1 MKYTLKQW
9 RMLRGMTR
17 KELAEAI
24 GKSETTIWHWEK
36 GHSERRPSE
45 VEALRKALDLKKSDV
60 IILP

>member
-1 MKYTLKQW
+1 
-9 RMLRGMTR
+9 MTR

-24 GKSETTIWHWEK
+24 GKSEVTIYNWELGK
-36 GHSERRPSE
+36 SERRPSE